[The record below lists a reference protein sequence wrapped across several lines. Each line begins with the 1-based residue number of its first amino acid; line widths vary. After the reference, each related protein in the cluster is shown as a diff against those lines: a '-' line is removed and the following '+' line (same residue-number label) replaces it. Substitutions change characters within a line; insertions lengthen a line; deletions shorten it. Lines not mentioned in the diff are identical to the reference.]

1 MNINIHLHA
10 NSSWYYYYYQMC
22 ISKRQSNI
30 IIKLLGNTNLFI
42 DLKQY
47 HSEHAETKK

>member
-1 MNINIHLHA
+1 MLTQA
-10 NSSWYYYYYQMC
+10 DTTTT
-22 ISKRQSNI
+22 
-30 IIKLLGNTNLFI
+30 IKCAFLRDKVILLLILLGNTNLFI

>member
-1 MNINIHLHA
+1 MLTQA
-10 NSSWYYYYYQMC
+10 DTTT
-22 ISKRQSNI
+22 
-30 IIKLLGNTNLFI
+30 IKCAFLRDKKVILLLILLGNTNLFI